1 MALSSISPGSLLDS
15 PLAST
20 LTTSTNQAVSTG
32 ARLNSG
38 STATGSTTYNA
49 LDPLTQDLV
58 TLLKALASGNLTEAR
73 SDLAKYK
80 ADLKA
85 QKSAASD
92 STARD
97 VATLSRGLTS
107 ASTAQTGN
115 VNDNLVAK
123 LSASLSAGSLQGAL
137 YDLSGYLVQHGQA
150 SGGLINTVA

>member
-1 MALSSISPGSLLDS
+1 VALSSVSPGSLLDS

-32 ARLNSG
+32 TRLNSG
-38 STATGSTTYNA
+38 TTSGSTAYNA

-58 TLLKALASGNLTEAR
+58 ALLKALAYGNLAEAK

-80 ADLKA
+80 ADLKI
-85 QKSAASD
+85 QTTAASNN
-92 STARD
+92 TGRD
-97 VATLSRGLTS
+97 VATLSKGLTS
-107 ASTAQTGN
+107 ASTSQTAN

-123 LSASLSAGSLQGAL
+123 ISASLSSGSLQGAL